1 LSDPTD
7 ELLPVRPVP
16 AAGSDPEEF
25 QGAFRETFLAETRD
39 PEAHAVIRAFGKVLN
54 NFALESSE
62 RWPYSHLDSVAYRLQ
77 AGLADLRHL
86 QDFFAFWGEQ
96 EPIREPDND
105 ETKRHYAI
113 CQLSAQIAQRLE
125 EFADDLEKEVGDWK
139 FGRPRS

>member
-62 RWPYSHLDSVAYRLQ
+62 HWPYTHLDSAAYHLQ

-86 QDFFAFWGEQ
+86 QDFFAGWGEE
-96 EPIREPDND
+96 EPTVWRGSGT
-105 ETKRHYAI
+105 TKRHYEL
-113 CQLSAQIAQRLE
+113 CQLSARIAKRLGRL
-125 EFADDLEKEVGDWK
+125 ADDLEKEVGGWT
-139 FGRPRS
+139 FGG